1 MSKKKQEEPKTYTL
15 TGWSEQAIQPV
26 IDRFAEV
33 TGFTEFPIT
42 VQESTDRS
50 GPGKTWVKINNNNYA
65 LAYFQFEQA

>member
-1 MSKKKQEEPKTYTL
+1 MSKKKQEIKTYIL

-33 TGFTEFPIT
+33 TGFTDFPIT
-42 VQESTDRS
+42 ATESTDRS
-50 GPGKTWVKINNNNYA
+50 GPGKTLVKISNHNYA